1 MQFDSP
7 GLAEFYDSDLGQVT
21 RRHIQRRL
29 KAAWPDIK
37 GARVLG
43 VGFAVPYLRSFALDA
58 ERVIAFLPEDL
69 GPLCWPAKRSVCV
82 LGEEEALPFAD
93 ALFDRVF
100 LIHGLETADAARP
113 LMRQIWRV
121 LAPAGRLLVVA
132 PNRTSVWAQVD
143 RSPFAHG
150 RPFSRGQLDRLLRE
164 CLFTPETWDSALHV
178 PPIRSRRVVRSGN
191 AWESTGKTFW
201 PRLAGVHVVEASKSL
216 YALAPVKKKRRVL
229 KPVLAP
235 ARA

>member
-1 MQFDSP
+1 MQFDSS
-7 GLAEFYDSDLGQVT
+7 GLADFYDSALGQVT
-21 RRHIQRRL
+21 RRHIQRKL
-29 KAAWPDIK
+29 KTFWPGLK
-37 GARVLG
+37 GTRVLG
-43 VGFAVPYLRSFALDA
+43 VGFALAYLRTFALEA

-69 GPLCWPAKRSVCV
+69 GPFCWPAKRSVCV
-82 LGEEEALPFAD
+82 LGEEEAFPFPD
-93 ALFDRVF
+93 AMFDRVF
-100 LIHGLETADAARP
+100 MIHGLETAEATRP

-150 RPFSRGQLDRLLRE
+150 RPFSRGQLDRLLRDSM
-164 CLFTPETWDSALHV
+164 FVPEKWDAALLV
-178 PPIRSRRVVRSGN
+178 PPIHSRRVVRSGN
-191 AWESTGKTFW
+191 GWERTGKMLW
-201 PRLAGVHVVEASKSL
+201 PRLAGVHVVEASKSM

-229 KPVLAP
+229 KPVLSP

>member
-1 MQFDSP
+1 M
-7 GLAEFYDSDLGQVT
+7 
-21 RRHIQRRL
+21 
-29 KAAWPDIK
+29 
-37 GARVLG
+37 
-43 VGFAVPYLRSFALDA
+43 
-58 ERVIAFLPEDL
+58 
-69 GPLCWPAKRSVCV
+69 
-82 LGEEEALPFAD
+82 LGEEDALPFPD

-100 LIHGLETADAARP
+100 MIHGLETAEAMRP

-150 RPFSRGQLDRLLRE
+150 RPFSRGQLDRLLRD
-164 CLFTPETWDSALHV
+164 CMFVPEKWDAALHL
-178 PPIRSRRVVRSGN
+178 PPIKSRRVVRSGN
-191 AWESTGKTFW
+191 GWDRTGKMLW
-201 PRLAGVHVVEASKSL
+201 PRLAGVHVAEASKSM
-216 YALAPVKKKRRVL
+216 YALAPVKKARRVL